1 MRRLVALRLIQKETG
16 FTLLE
21 MIIVTVIMGVMAAVS
36 VPNLL
41 DSQRENEAKKAFT
54 QIKSALLEAQ
64 ANANRMSSSCIVQF
78 TAGTGTYTVSGLK
91 WVDSDD
97 DGTIDTGETSSEGCV
112 LEPFTI
118 DTEVVSLTKT
128 NFSTTPTSPADD
140 IAFTFTGTTGDAS
153 TLWIARKTF
162 GGDIVTTTAKCV
174 VVSSVGMI
182 RTGVKADASN
192 DCDNIANDKYDAKN

>member
-1 MRRLVALRLIQKETG
+1 MRRLVALRLIKQEAG
-16 FTLLE
+16 YNLLE
-21 MIIVTVIMGVMAAVS
+21 IIITIVIIGVMAAVS
-36 VPNLL
+36 GPNLL

-54 QIKSALLEAQ
+54 EIKGALLEAQ
-64 ANANRMSSSCIVQF
+64 ANANRMSTTCTVQF
-78 TAGTGTYTVSGLK
+78 TAGTGTYTISGTP
-91 WVDSDD
+91 S
-97 DGTIDTGETSSEGCV
+97 GCV

-128 NFSTTPTSPADD
+128 DFSTALATPADD

-162 GGDIVTTTAKCV
+162 GGDVVTTTAKCV
-174 VVSSVGMI
+174 VVSSIGMI
-182 RTGVKADASN
+182 RTGLKADTTN